1 MLLRA
6 LLLWAICTLSGC
18 LVVAACLANDLDDG
32 IEIDDSIEQYSTI
45 GNQADLNFSYL
56 AQRSRSRAAAGVD
69 GIVRTRDGV
78 LNSVILEPGS
88 QLHGDIIII
97 DQSRGDKTIIAE

>member
-1 MLLRA
+1 MPLRA
-6 LLLWAICTLSGC
+6 IVLWTVCILSGG
-18 LVVAACLANDLDDG
+18 LAAACLANDLDDG

-45 GNQADLNFSYL
+45 GNRPDLNFSYL
-56 AQRSRSRAAAGVD
+56 AQRARSRAATGTG
-69 GIVRTRDGV
+69 GIVRTREGV

-88 QLHGDIIII
+88 QLHGDIVII